1 MMFDHNG
8 TYMRGVALEQKGAR
22 VVVQTVE
29 DFEEDIQGE
38 TLLSHPSL
46 VRGSERL
53 HATALCTVLLI
64 CHNAE

>member
-1 MMFDHNG
+1 MFDHNG

-38 TLLSHPSL
+38 FSTSEHT
-46 VRGSERL
+46 VIGGFERL
-53 HATALCTVLLI
+53 HPTELYTVLLI
-64 CHNAE
+64 CENAE